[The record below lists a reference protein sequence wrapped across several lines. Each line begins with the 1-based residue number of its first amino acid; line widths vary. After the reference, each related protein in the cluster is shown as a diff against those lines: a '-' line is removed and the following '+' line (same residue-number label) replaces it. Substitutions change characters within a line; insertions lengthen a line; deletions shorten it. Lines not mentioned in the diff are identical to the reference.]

1 MATEK
6 VTVTLG
12 DHRDAELFGVAFGM
26 ALKTFLGLDQRK
38 KENATCKDVSNQDVS
53 NKQTNEKK
61 AQPVARS
68 EEEEEAV
75 GIFWVQCGCGSQMA
89 EWHGEVRLG
98 GALGPGAAGAGGCA
112 WPRWPAAGPLVVFA
126 DWVSARVAARRSL
139 RSRC

>member
-68 EEEEEAV
+68 EEEEEAGVEKQNNSSGGKADKAAEGENQEEEEAV
-75 GIFWVQCGCGSQMA
+75 GIFWVQCDGCDK
-89 EWHGEVRLG
+89 WR
-98 GALGPGAAGAGGCA
+98 ALSKGRP
-112 WPRWPAAGPLVVFA
+112 
-126 DWVSARVAARRSL
+126 
-139 RSRC
+139 